1 MLYAIAHKIPFH
13 HNISLSSGQKATEFH
28 IFLDHGEHTF
38 CLDGTIYPEQDPF
51 VCGDFFCII
60 GHIFSTANII
70 FIFSFLFLFVVR
82 WLYKQGKLLIS
93 LYIVVVFFTFIPGI
107 YLDTLY
113 GMDLAQLV

>member
-1 MLYAIAHKIPFH
+1 MWR
-13 HNISLSSGQKATEFH
+13 
-28 IFLDHGEHTF
+28 
-38 CLDGTIYPEQDPF
+38 
-51 VCGDFFCII
+51 FFCII

-93 LYIVVVFFTFIPGI
+93 LYIVVAFFTFIPGI
-107 YLDTLY
+107 YHDTLY